1 MLEKHPLD
9 HVRFVRA
16 GENDSDEDEGRKS
29 DIDEEDSE
37 DEHDDKEDSEED
49 KEDTDDSDSEN
60 DLSCGEGGGQL
71 SEKEDDS
78 SGQSR
83 SKTKSKKRKQ
93 TTKKS
98 TVSKK
103 KKTAAPKKSKSTSDD
118 KKKCG
123 PFRKFDAYINEC
135 HPGWTPIPGYGANK
149 HGYIRKSNGSIVLG
163 GLEKDGYRRV
173 AVRCK
178 HKTKPN
184 KDFKQMVSQ
193 LVASACKL
201 KQTST
206 RHTSLDHI
214 NSKDT
219 GNNAVRLSV

>member
-1 MLEKHPLD
+1 MVPKGKNGHGQKTAESEASKKSRLARAAVQCKNPFMA
-9 HVRFVRA
+9 RRA
-16 GENDSDEDEGRKS
+16 GKGNYVRYASPSAFVAKNRTYLDQNKYKRGKDKNTCNAVGNAVRDKRSHMLGGLFEIKPSDK
-29 DIDEEDSE
+29 
-37 DEHDDKEDSEED
+37 
-49 KEDTDDSDSEN
+49 N
-60 DLSCGEGGGQL
+60 
-71 SEKEDDS
+71 
-78 SGQSR
+78 
-83 SKTKSKKRKQ
+83 
-93 TTKKS
+93 
-98 TVSKK
+98 VSKQ
-103 KKTAAPKKSKSTSDD
+103 PKQMR
-118 KKKCG
+118 G

-135 HPGWTPIPGYGANK
+135 HPGWTPLPGYGANK